1 MHTISELRKKFVS
14 GELSPVTVF
23 DEAIATIT
31 ANNADINAFLA
42 VFTEARD
49 EAVAAEARYKAE
61 GDAAPALL
69 GIPLAVKSN
78 ILIKGKK
85 ASAASKILENY
96 TATYDATVIARL
108 RAAGAIFIG
117 ATNMDEFAMGGSTE
131 NSAFGPTKNPLDT
144 KRVPGGSSGGSAAA
158 VAMGAVPA
166 ALGTDTGGA

>member
-1 MHTISELRKKFVS
+1 MHTISELRKKFVA

-31 ANNADINAFLA
+31 AKNGNINAFLA

-49 EAVAAEARYKAE
+49 EAE

-78 ILIKGKK
+78 ILIKGKN
-85 ASAASKILENY
+85 ATAASKILENY

-158 VAMGAVPA
+158 VA
-166 ALGTDTGGA
+166 

>member
-1 MHTISELRKKFVS
+1 MHTISELRKKFVA

-78 ILIKGKK
+78 ILIKGKN
-85 ASAASKILENY
+85 ATAASKILENY

-166 ALGTDTGGA
+166 ALHHSRSE